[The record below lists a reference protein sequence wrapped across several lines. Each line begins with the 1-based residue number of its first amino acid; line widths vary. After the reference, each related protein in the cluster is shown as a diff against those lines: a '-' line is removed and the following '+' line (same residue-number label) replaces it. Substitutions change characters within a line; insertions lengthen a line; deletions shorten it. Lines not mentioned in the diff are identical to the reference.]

1 MFKNKYLS
9 SFHLFPLLT
18 LAMPSSALA
27 QADGF
32 PNKTIRIIVPFAPGG
47 SVDLISR
54 MISPKMSEGLGQQIV
69 VDNRSGASG
78 NIGSEMVARAAPDGH
93 TLLMNTLPFVVNLSI
108 FPRVP
113 YHPINDFAPV
123 GLVSSSP
130 SVLTVHP
137 SVPVNNVK
145 DLLALAKARPGQIN
159 YASAGIGTNP
169 HIAGELFNFLGKTSL
184 VAVHFKGGGPG
195 LIAAMS
201 GEVTAT
207 FTNIAE
213 TSAFVRAKKL
223 RALGVS
229 SLKRSAAF
237 PEIPTVDESGLPGYE
252 FMTWFVLVA
261 PAKTPRAAVTQLNEQ
276 MRKALAAPE
285 LAKLF
290 ADRGLDIVAST
301 PEAAADHLKKE
312 VERWARVV
320 KERGMRAE

>member
-1 MFKNKYLS
+1 MRKNKYLYYS
-9 SFHLFPLLT
+9 LWLA
-18 LAMPSSALA
+18 AMPIPVFA
-27 QADGF
+27 QTDAF
-32 PNKTIRIIVPFAPGG
+32 PAKPVRIVVPFAPGG

-54 MISPKMSEGLGQQIV
+54 LISPKMSEGLGQPVI
-69 VDNRSGASG
+69 VDNRAGASG

-93 TLLMNTLPFVVNLSI
+93 TLLMNTLPFVVNPHI

-130 SVLTVHP
+130 SMVTVHP
-137 SVPVNNVK
+137 SVPVNSIK
-145 DLLALAKARPGQIN
+145 DLLALAKSRPGQIN

-201 GEVTAT
+201 GEVSAT

-213 TSAFVRAKKL
+213 TSAFVRANKL
-223 RALGVS
+223 RALAVTS
-229 SLKRSAAF
+229 PRRSPAF
-237 PEIPTVDESGLPGYE
+237 PQIPTVIEGGIAGYE
-252 FMTWFVLVA
+252 FVTWFALLA
-261 PAKTPRAAVTQLNEQ
+261 PAKTPRTVIMQLNEQ
-276 MRKALAAPE
+276 LKKTLATPDQAR
-285 LAKLF
+285 LF
-290 ADRGLDIVAST
+290 SDRGLDIVASS
-301 PEAAADHLKKE
+301 PEAASDHLKKE

>member
-1 MFKNKYLS
+1 MFKNKYLL
-9 SFHLFPLLT
+9 LFTLLAAVPLV
-18 LAMPSSALA
+18 A
-27 QADGF
+27 QAQTDGF
-32 PNKTIRIIVPFAPGG
+32 PSKPIRIVVPFAPGG

-54 MISPKMSEGLGQQIV
+54 LVSAKMSELLGQQLI
-69 VDNRSGASG
+69 VDNRAGASG
-78 NIGSEMVARAAPDGH
+78 NIGSEMVARAPADGH
-93 TLLMNTLPFVVNLSI
+93 TLLMNTLPFVVNPAI

-123 GLVSSSP
+123 GQVSTSP

-145 DLLALAKARPGQIN
+145 DLLALAQARPGQIN

-213 TSAFVRAKKL
+213 TAAFVRAKKL
-223 RALGVS
+223 RAIGIS
-229 SLKRSAAF
+229 SLKRSPAL
-237 PEIPTVDESGLPGYE
+237 PEVPTVDESGLRGYE
-252 FMTWFVLVA
+252 FMTWFVLAA
-261 PAKTPRAAVTQLNEQ
+261 PAKTPRAVITQLNDA
-276 MRKALAAPE
+276 MRKALATPE
-285 LAKLF
+285 QVKLF

-301 PEAAADHLKKE
+301 PEAASEHLKKE
-312 VERWARVV
+312 LERWARVV
-320 KERGMRAE
+320 KERGMKAE

>member
-1 MFKNKYLS
+1 MFKNKYLRQTC
-9 SFHLFPLLT
+9 LWVPLAVMAPL
-18 LAMPSSALA
+18 PALA
-27 QADGF
+27 QSDAF
-32 PNKTIRIIVPFAPGG
+32 PSKTIRIIVPFAPGG

-54 MISPKMSEGLGQQIV
+54 MISPKMSEGLGQTIV
-69 VDNRSGASG
+69 VDNRAGASG
-78 NIGSEMVARAAPDGH
+78 NIGSEMVAKSPSDGH
-93 TLLMNTLPFVVNLSI
+93 TLLMNTLPFVVNPSI

-137 SVPVNNVK
+137 SVPVHSVK
-145 DLLALAKARPGQIN
+145 DLLALVRARPGQIN

-201 GEVTAT
+201 GEVSAT

-229 SLKRSAAF
+229 SLKRSPAF

-252 FMTWFVLVA
+252 FTTWFVLAA
-261 PAKTPRAAVTQLNEQ
+261 PAKTPRAAVMLLNEQ
-276 MRKALAAPE
+276 MKKALATPE

-301 PEAAADHLKKE
+301 PAAASEHLKKE

-320 KERGMRAE
+320 KERGMKAE

>member
-1 MFKNKYLS
+1 MFKNNYLLYFSMAIS
-9 SFHLFPLLT
+9 SVAVAQTEPFPTKPL
-18 LAMPSSALA
+18 
-27 QADGF
+27 
-32 PNKTIRIIVPFAPGG
+32 RVIVPFAPGG

-54 MISPKMSEGLGQQIV
+54 LIAPKMSEALGQTVI
-69 VDNRSGASG
+69 VDNRAGASG

-93 TLLMNTLPFVVNLSI
+93 TLLMNTLPFVVNLAI

-123 GLVSSSP
+123 GMVSSSP
-130 SVLTVHP
+130 SVVTVHP
-137 SVPVNNVK
+137 SVPVNSIK
-145 DLLALAKARPGQIN
+145 DLLALAKSRPGQIN

-201 GEVTAT
+201 GEVSAT

-213 TSAFVRAKKL
+213 TSAFVRAQKL
-223 RALGVS
+223 RAIGVS
-229 SLKRSAAF
+229 SLKRSPAL
-237 PEIPTVDESGLPGYE
+237 PEVPTVAEGLPGYE
-252 FMTWFVLVA
+252 FMTWFVLAA
-261 PAKTPRAAVTQLNEQ
+261 PAKTPRAVITQINDA
-276 MRKALAAPE
+276 MKKTLATPE

-290 ADRGLDIVAST
+290 SDRGLDIVAST
-301 PEAAADHLKKE
+301 PEAASEHLKKE

-320 KERGMRAE
+320 KERGMKAE

>member
-1 MFKNKYLS
+1 MFKNKCL
-9 SFHLFPLLT
+9 HLLLPVT
-18 LAMPSSALA
+18 LAALPAHA
-27 QADGF
+27 QTDAY
-32 PNKTIRIIVPFAPGG
+32 PTKPIRIVVPFAPGG

-54 MISPKMSEGLGQQIV
+54 LVSSKMGELLGQQFI
-69 VDNRSGASG
+69 VDNRAGASG
-78 NIGSEMVARAAPDGH
+78 NIGSEMVARAAPDGY
-93 TLLMNTLPFVVNLSI
+93 TLLMNTLPFVVNPNI

-137 SVPVNNVK
+137 SVPVHSVK
-145 DLLALAKARPGQIN
+145 DLLALARARPGQIN

-169 HIAGELFNFLGKTSL
+169 HIAGELFNYLGKTSL

-201 GEVTAT
+201 GEVSAT

-213 TSAFVRAKKL
+213 TSTFVRANKL
-223 RALGVS
+223 RGIAVS
-229 SLKRSAAF
+229 TLKRSPAF
-237 PEIPTVDESGLPGYE
+237 PQMPTVDESGLPGYE
-252 FMTWFVLVA
+252 FTTWFVLLA
-261 PAKTPRAAVTQLNEQ
+261 PAKTPRAMVTQLNAQ
-276 MRKALAAPE
+276 MKKALAAPE
-285 LAKLF
+285 QQRLF
-290 ADRGLDIVAST
+290 ADRGLDIIASS
-301 PEAAADHLKKE
+301 PEAASEHLKSE

>member
-1 MFKNKYLS
+1 MFKIKYLTIAIS
-9 SFHLFPLLT
+9 MMLTPIVGRAQTDAFPT
-18 LAMPSSALA
+18 KA
-27 QADGF
+27 
-32 PNKTIRIIVPFAPGG
+32 IRVIVPFAPGG

-54 MISPKMSEGLGQQIV
+54 MIAPKMSELLGQQII
-69 VDNRSGASG
+69 VDNRAGASG

-93 TLLMNTLPFVVNLSI
+93 TLLMNTLPFVVNPHI

-113 YHPINDFAPV
+113 YHPINDFSPV
-123 GLVSSSP
+123 GIVSSSP
-130 SVLTVHP
+130 SLLTVHP
-137 SVPVNNVK
+137 SVPVHSVK
-145 DLLALAKARPGQIN
+145 DLLALAKARPAQIN

-213 TSAFVRAKKL
+213 TAAFVRAQKL

-229 SLKRSAAF
+229 SLKRSPAL
-237 PEIPTVDESGLPGYE
+237 PEIPTVAEGLPGYE
-252 FMTWFVLVA
+252 FMTWFVLAA
-261 PAKTPRAAVTQLNEQ
+261 PAKTPRAIVTQLNEQ
-276 MRKALAAPE
+276 MKKTLAMPE
-285 LAKLF
+285 QGRLF

-301 PEAAADHLKKE
+301 SEAASDHLKKE
-312 VERWARVV
+312 FERWSRVV

>member
-1 MFKNKYLS
+1 MFKNKYLYI
-9 SFHLFPLLT
+9 FLPFALLP
-18 LAMPSSALA
+18 APSLA
-27 QADGF
+27 QVDVF
-32 PNKTIRIIVPFAPGG
+32 PSKPIRIVVPFAPGG

-54 MISPKMSEGLGQQIV
+54 MVSPKMSELLGQQIII
-69 VDNRSGASG
+69 DNRAGASG
-78 NIGSEMVARAAPDGH
+78 NIGSEMVAKSPPDGH
-93 TLLMNTLPFVVNLSI
+93 TLLMNTLPFVVNLAI

-123 GLVSSSP
+123 GQVSTSP

-137 SVPVNNVK
+137 SVPVHSVK

-184 VAVHFKGGGPG
+184 VAVHFKGGGPS
-195 LIAAMS
+195 LIAVMS

-213 TSAFVRAKKL
+213 TSSFVRAKKL

-229 SLKRSAAF
+229 SEQRSPAL
-237 PEIPTVDESGLPGYE
+237 PDVPTVAEGLPGYE
-252 FMTWFVLVA
+252 FMTWFVLAA
-261 PAKTPRAAVTQLNEQ
+261 PAKTPRAVITQLNDA
-276 MRKALAAPE
+276 MRKALATPE
-285 LAKLF
+285 SAKLF
-290 ADRGLDIVAST
+290 TDRGLDIVAGT
-301 PEAAADHLKKE
+301 PEAAGDHLKKE
-312 VERWARVV
+312 LERWARVV

>member
-1 MFKNKYLS
+1 MFKNKSLS
-9 SFHLFPLLT
+9 LSILLAATPFTTHAQSDAFPT
-18 LAMPSSALA
+18 KP
-27 QADGF
+27 
-32 PNKTIRIIVPFAPGG
+32 IRLIVPFAPGG

-54 MISPKMSEGLGQQIV
+54 LMSAKMSELLGQQLI
-69 VDNRSGASG
+69 VDNRAGASG
-78 NIGSEMVARAAPDGH
+78 NIGSELVARASADGY
-93 TLLMNTLPFVVNLSI
+93 TLLMNTLPFVVNPAI

-123 GLVSSSP
+123 GQVSTSP

-137 SVPVNNVK
+137 SVPVNSVK

-169 HIAGELFNFLGKTSL
+169 HIAGELFNYLGKTSL

-223 RALGVS
+223 RAIGIS
-229 SLKRSAAF
+229 SLKRSPAF
-237 PEIPTVDESGLPGYE
+237 PEIPTVDESGLRGYE
-252 FMTWFVLVA
+252 FMTWFVLAA
-261 PAKTPRAAVTQLNEQ
+261 PAKTPRAVITQLNDA
-276 MRKALAAPE
+276 MRKALATPE
-285 LAKLF
+285 QIKLF
-290 ADRGLDIVAST
+290 VDRGLDIVAGS
-301 PEAAADHLKKE
+301 PDAASEHLKKE
-312 VERWARVV
+312 LDRWARVV

>member
-1 MFKNKYLS
+1 
-9 SFHLFPLLT
+9 
-18 LAMPSSALA
+18 
-27 QADGF
+27 
-32 PNKTIRIIVPFAPGG
+32 
-47 SVDLISR
+47 
-54 MISPKMSEGLGQQIV
+54 
-69 VDNRSGASG
+69 
-78 NIGSEMVARAAPDGH
+78 
-93 TLLMNTLPFVVNLSI
+93 
-108 FPRVP
+108 VP

-130 SVLTVHP
+130 SVATVHP
-137 SVPVNNVK
+137 SVPVYNVK

-223 RALGVS
+223 RAIGVS
-229 SLKRSAAF
+229 TLKRSPAF
-237 PEIPTVDESGLPGYE
+237 PEIPTIDESGLPGYE
-252 FMTWFVLVA
+252 FVTWFVLAA
-261 PAKTPRAAVTQLNEQ
+261 PAKTSRAVITQLNDA
-276 MRKALAAPE
+276 MKKTLATPE

-290 ADRGLDIVAST
+290 ADRGLDIVASS
-301 PEAAADHLKKE
+301 PDAASEHLKKE

-320 KERGMRAE
+320 KERGMKAE

>member
-1 MFKNKYLS
+1 MFKNKYLRIILLATS
-9 SFHLFPLLT
+9 STTAAFAQTDAFPT
-18 LAMPSSALA
+18 
-27 QADGF
+27 
-32 PNKTIRIIVPFAPGG
+32 KTIRIVEPFAPGG

-54 MISPKMSEGLGQQIV
+54 MISPKMSELLGQQIV
-69 VDNRSGASG
+69 VDNRAGASG
-78 NIGSEMVARAAPDGH
+78 NIGTEQVARSTPDGH
-93 TLLMNTLPFVVNLSI
+93 TLLMNTLPFVVNPGI

-137 SVPVNNVK
+137 TVPVNSVK
-145 DLLALAKARPGQIN
+145 DLLALARARPGQVN

-184 VAVHFKGGGPG
+184 VAVHFKGGGPS
-195 LIAAMS
+195 LIAVMS

-229 SLKRSAAF
+229 SLKRSPAF
-237 PEIPTVDESGLPGYE
+237 PEIPTVDESGLPGYD

-261 PAKTPRAAVTQLNEQ
+261 PAKTPRTAVTQLNDQ
-276 MRKALAAPE
+276 MRKTLATPE
-285 LAKLF
+285 LARLF

-301 PEAAADHLKKE
+301 PDAASEHLKKE
-312 VERWARVV
+312 TERWARVV